1 MTVSRAR
8 SPDGDAP
15 ADAGVAN
22 GASSSNKRARLDEP
36 VLSSS
41 SSSASAIHLP
51 ETSERNELAS
61 RYSSSSPYRHISA
74 AGLFDDALLESVVT
88 ESRTYGERHDPA
100 SQLPGWGWEHKETDI
115 YKIQQ
120 TPDLT
125 SLDPEHLP
133 EETLAKLPHLMKLKQ
148 GIYSPEFRQFVR
160 DVTGCGPLS
169 GKKVDGSVG
178 LYSQGSHL
186 LLHDDSI
193 STRVVSYILY
203 LPNSPVDV
211 STASSSSTSSSL
223 VPCRNGSFLKGWE
236 PSWGGA
242 LELYPV
248 QGDDDAVG
256 PPAPI
261 PSAKVDVKWG
271 NLVFFEVQPGK
282 SYHSVEEVVVGDGRQ
297 RLGISGWFHK
307 PIEGEEGYEAPVAGA
322 TEAAS
327 AAASSLAQITAAP
340 TKPFVPYE
348 LDATSMPDGLTSR
361 HLKHLS
367 QYLAPAY
374 LTASTLEKLAGQ
386 FVEGSEVVMH
396 NFLRLDVADKIRQE
410 TSKLD
415 EEQYA
420 AYQNVIPSHELGG
433 GDGWK
438 LEAPPSKHR
447 FLSLDENSPPSE
459 STPTIQA
466 ILNDLFASD
475 AYRAW
480 LQQVSSLVVLARRC
494 EARRFRRG
502 LDYTLAAGED
512 KMDGEPR
519 LDGVLGLTWW
529 ANKAEDE
536 EEETAAELG
545 GWEAYIA
552 SPDESE
558 DPAVYQSGGG
568 NAKSRGDDEGS
579 NGAEAAEASTSGG
592 SAAKTNAN
600 SGNTGNGPKITMG
613 GVELEFDQSQFSPSD
628 FDSDSENGEDDDGPL
643 LSNGVGFNKFMLV
656 LRDPGVMRFVKYLS
670 NAAPGSR
677 WDVSGEWEVGQLEE
691 DDDEEAEEVTQS

>member
-1 MTVSRAR
+1 MASTRAR
-8 SPDGDAP
+8 SSE
-15 ADAGVAN
+15 
-22 GASSSNKRARLDEP
+22 GATSETSNKRARIE
-36 VLSSS
+36 VAEAANSSP
-41 SSSASAIHLP
+41 AIHLP
-51 ETSERNELAS
+51 PAAERSALAS
-61 RYSSSSPYRHISA
+61 RYASSAPYRHISA

-88 ESRTYGERHDPA
+88 ESRTYGDRHDPA
-100 SQLPGWGWEHKETDI
+100 SPLAGWGWEHKETDI

-133 EETLAKLPHLMKLKQ
+133 EETLAQLPHLCKLKQ

-160 DVTGCGPLS
+160 EVTGCGPLS
-169 GKKVDGSVG
+169 GRKVDGSVG

-203 LPNSPVDV
+203 LPNSPLD
-211 STASSSSTSSSL
+211 SAGGSSASSSDSL
-223 VPCRNGSFLKGWE
+223 VPSRDGSFLKGWE

-248 QGDDDAVG
+248 KGNAEGVEKAVG

-307 PIEGEEGYEAPVAGA
+307 PIEGEEGYEAPAA
-322 TEAAS
+322 NASEAAS

-348 LDATSMPDGLTSR
+348 LDAAAMPDGLTSR
-361 HLKHLS
+361 QLKHLS

-374 LTASTLEKLAGQ
+374 LTAPTLEKLAGQ

-396 NFLRLDVADKIRQE
+396 NFLRPDVAEKIKQE
-410 TSKLD
+410 TSALD
-415 EEQYA
+415 KEQYA
-420 AYQNVIPSHELGG
+420 AYSSVIPPHELGV

-438 LEAPPSKHR
+438 LESPPSKHR
-447 FLSLDENSPPSE
+447 YLGLEEDASSE
-459 STPTIQA
+459 RTPTVQA
-466 ILNDLFASD
+466 ILKDLFASD

-512 KMDGEPR
+512 KQEGEPR

-529 ANKAEDE
+529 ANKEDE
-536 EEETAAELG
+536 DETAAEFG

-568 NAKSRGDDEGS
+568 KARGEDDTTTAAT
-579 NGAEAAEASTSGG
+579 NGESAEASTS
-592 SAAKTNAN
+592 SAAKN
-600 SGNTGNGPKITMG
+600 GDGPKITMG
-613 GVELEFDQSQFSPSD
+613 GVELEFDESQLSPSD
-628 FDSDSENGEDDDGPL
+628 FDSDSEDGDDDDGPL

-691 DDDEEAEEVTQS
+691 DDEADEEAEAQVAQS